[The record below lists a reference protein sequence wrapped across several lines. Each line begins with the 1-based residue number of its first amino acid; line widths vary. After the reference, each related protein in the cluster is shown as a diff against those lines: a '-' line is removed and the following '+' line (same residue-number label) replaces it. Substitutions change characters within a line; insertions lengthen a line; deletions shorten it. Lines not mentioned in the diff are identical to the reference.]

1 MDKLHRLFFGHRRV
15 NLCSFKAMKVPTKI
29 LHVLFAVLLATL
41 FASCSNSNEEPVAD
55 SKNVYR
61 ASYYLLE
68 LPEGFSVDSSESNS
82 KWNVRYI
89 KDSFD
94 NRIMSFYDGESTK
107 HGKATNKK
115 CKGKNFMTFARLDS
129 MSIFHG
135 AISVHRT
142 VVIYANRSG
151 SLIRRQIPL
160 FVEFNYRPDLVD
172 STICEKIIR
181 SAKVLKK

>member
-1 MDKLHRLFFGHRRV
+1 
-15 NLCSFKAMKVPTKI
+15 MKNI
-29 LHVLFAVLLATL
+29 LLLLFAFASL
-41 FASCSNSNEEPVAD
+41 FISCSNSNEDSVAD
-55 SKNVYR
+55 GKNVYR
-61 ASYYLLE
+61 ASCYLLE
-68 LPEGFSVDSSESNS
+68 LPEGYSVDDAPSESNS
-82 KWNVRYI
+82 EWNVRYI

-94 NRIMSFYDGESTK
+94 NRIMSFYDGEYTK
-107 HGKATNKK
+107 HGKRTSKK
-115 CKGKNFMTFARLDS
+115 CKKNGFMTYSRLDS

-172 STICEKIIR
+172 SAVCEKIIR

>member
-1 MDKLHRLFFGHRRV
+1 MKLFPKFI
-15 NLCSFKAMKVPTKI
+15 SAFA
-29 LHVLFAVLLATL
+29 AVLLAL
-41 FASCSNSNEEPVAD
+41 LLVSCSNSNEEPVAD
-55 SKNVYR
+55 GKNVYR

-68 LPEGFSVDSSESNS
+68 LPDGFSVDSSESNS

-94 NRIMSFYDGESTK
+94 NRIMSFYDGESTN
-107 HGKATNKK
+107 HGKPTNKK
-115 CKGKNFMTFARLDS
+115 CKGKDFMTFARLDS

-135 AISVHRT
+135 AISAHRT
-142 VVIYANRSG
+142 VVIYANRST
-151 SLIRRQIPL
+151 SIISKPAPL

>member
-1 MDKLHRLFFGHRRV
+1 MKFSKFISAFAAILF
-15 NLCSFKAMKVPTKI
+15 
-29 LHVLFAVLLATL
+29 VLLL
-41 FASCSNSNEEPVAD
+41 VSCSNSNEDPVAD
-55 SKNVYR
+55 GKNVYR
-61 ASYYLLE
+61 ASYYQLE
-68 LPEGFSVDSSESNS
+68 LPEGFSVDEQFESNS

-94 NRIMSFYDGESTK
+94 NRIMSFYDGESTN
-107 HGKATNKK
+107 HGKPTNKK
-115 CKGKNFMTFARLDS
+115 CKEKGFMTFARLDS

-142 VVIYANRSG
+142 VVIHANRST
-151 SLIRRQIPL
+151 SIFSKPTPL

-172 STICEKIIR
+172 SAICEKIIR

>member
-1 MDKLHRLFFGHRRV
+1 MKNILLLLF
-15 NLCSFKAMKVPTKI
+15 A
-29 LHVLFAVLLATL
+29 FAVLLI
-41 FASCSNSNEEPVAD
+41 SCSNSNEEPVAD
-55 SKNVYR
+55 GKKVYR

-82 KWNVRYI
+82 GWNVRYI

-94 NRIMSFYDGESTK
+94 NRIMSFYDGESTN
-107 HGKATNKK
+107 HGKPTNKK
-115 CKGKNFMTFARLDS
+115 CKEKGFMTFARLDS

-142 VVIYANRSG
+142 VVIHANRST
-151 SLIRRQIPL
+151 SIFSKPTPL

-172 STICEKIIR
+172 SAICEKIIR
-181 SAKVLKK
+181 SAKVRY

>member
-1 MDKLHRLFFGHRRV
+1 MDKLHRLFFYHRRV
-15 NLCSFKAMKVPTKI
+15 NLCSFKTMKLFPKNINVFI
-29 LHVLFAVLLATL
+29 AILFALLL
-41 FASCSNSNEEPVAD
+41 VSCSNSNEEPVAD
-55 SKNVYR
+55 GKNVCR

-68 LPEGFSVDSSESNS
+68 LPDGFSVDSSESNS

-94 NRIMSFYDGESTK
+94 NRIMSFYDGESTN
-107 HGKATNKK
+107 HGKPTNKK
-115 CKGKNFMTFARLDS
+115 CKGKDFMTFARLDS

-142 VVIYANRSG
+142 VVIHANRST
-151 SLIRRQIPL
+151 SIISKPTPL

>member
-1 MDKLHRLFFGHRRV
+1 MKL
-15 NLCSFKAMKVPTKI
+15 PTKI
-29 LHVLFAVLLATL
+29 IIAFAAVLLAAL
-41 FASCSNSNEEPVAD
+41 YASCSTSNEEPVAD
-55 SKNVYR
+55 GKNVYR

-82 KWNVRYI
+82 GWNVRYV

-94 NRIMSFYDGESTK
+94 NRIMSFYDGESTN
-107 HGKATNKK
+107 HGKPTNKK
-115 CKGKNFMTFARLDS
+115 CKEKGFMTFARLDS

-142 VVIYANRSG
+142 VVIRANRSG

-160 FVEFNYRPDLVD
+160 FVEFSYRPDLVD

>member
-1 MDKLHRLFFGHRRV
+1 MKLYPKFISAF
-15 NLCSFKAMKVPTKI
+15 AAI
-29 LHVLFAVLLATL
+29 LIALLL
-41 FASCSNSNEEPVAD
+41 VSCSNSNEEPVAD
-55 SKNVYR
+55 GKNVYR

-68 LPEGFSVDSSESNS
+68 LPEGFSVDEPPESNS
-82 KWNVRYI
+82 EWNIRYI

-94 NRIMSFYDGESTK
+94 NRIMSFYDGEFTS
-107 HGKATNKK
+107 HGKTIHKK
-115 CKGKNFMTFARLDS
+115 CKQKGFMTYARLDS
-129 MSIFHG
+129 MSLFHG
-135 AISVHRT
+135 TLSVHRT

>member
-1 MDKLHRLFFGHRRV
+1 MK
-15 NLCSFKAMKVPTKI
+15 NL
-29 LHVLFAVLLATL
+29 LLLLFAFAALLI
-41 FASCSNSNEEPVAD
+41 SCSNSNEEPVAD
-55 SKNVYR
+55 GKNVYR

-82 KWNVRYI
+82 KWNVRYV

-94 NRIMSFYDGESTK
+94 NRIMSFYDGESTN
-107 HGKATNKK
+107 HGKPTNKK
-115 CKGKNFMTFARLDS
+115 CQKNGFMTFARLDS

-142 VVIYANRSG
+142 VVIRTNRSG

-172 STICEKIIR
+172 SAICEKIIR
-181 SAKVLKK
+181 SAKVRK

>member
-1 MDKLHRLFFGHRRV
+1 MDKLHRPIFCHRHV
-15 NLCSFKAMKVPTKI
+15 NLCSFKAMKFI
-29 LHVLFAVLLATL
+29 SAFAAILFALLL
-41 FASCSNSNEEPVAD
+41 VSCSKSNEEPVD
-55 SKNVYR
+55 DGKNVYR
-61 ASYYLLE
+61 ASYYQLE
-68 LPEGFSVDSSESNS
+68 LPEGYSVDDEPSESNS
-82 KWNVRYI
+82 GWNVRYI

-94 NRIMSFYDGESTK
+94 NRIMSFYDGESTN
-107 HGKATNKK
+107 HGKPTNKK
-115 CKGKNFMTFARLDS
+115 CKEKDFMTFARLDS

-142 VVIYANRSG
+142 VVIYANRST
-151 SLIRRQIPL
+151 SIISKPTPL

>member
-1 MDKLHRLFFGHRRV
+1 MKNILLLLF
-15 NLCSFKAMKVPTKI
+15 A
-29 LHVLFAVLLATL
+29 FAVLLI
-41 FASCSNSNEEPVAD
+41 SCSNSNEEPVAD
-55 SKNVYR
+55 GKKVYR

-82 KWNVRYI
+82 GWNVRYI

-94 NRIMSFYDGESTK
+94 NRIMSFYDGESTN
-107 HGKATNKK
+107 HGKPTNKK
-115 CKGKNFMTFARLDS
+115 CKEKGFMTFARLDS

-142 VVIYANRSG
+142 VVIHANRST
-151 SLIRRQIPL
+151 SIFSKPTPL

-172 STICEKIIR
+172 SAICEKIIR
-181 SAKVLKK
+181 SAKVRH

>member
-1 MDKLHRLFFGHRRV
+1 MKLFPKSINVFI
-15 NLCSFKAMKVPTKI
+15 AI
-29 LHVLFAVLLATL
+29 LFALLLVA
-41 FASCSNSNEEPVAD
+41 CSKTNEEPVAD
-55 SKNVYR
+55 GKNVYR
-61 ASYYLLE
+61 SSYYLLE

-94 NRIMSFYDGESTK
+94 NRIMSFYDGESTN
-107 HGKATNKK
+107 HGKPTNKK
-115 CKGKNFMTFARLDS
+115 CKEKGFMTFARLDS

-142 VVIYANRSG
+142 VVIHANRST
-151 SLIRRQIPL
+151 SIISKPTPL

-172 STICEKIIR
+172 TAICEKIIR

>member
-1 MDKLHRLFFGHRRV
+1 MNVFTK
-15 NLCSFKAMKVPTKI
+15 NLQFPLWNKMPKN
-29 LHVLFAVLLATL
+29 VLADIIRHLGRIYIVVCVAL
-41 FASCSNSNEEPVAD
+41 FASCSKSSEDPVAD
-55 SKNVYR
+55 GKNVYR

-94 NRIMSFYDGESTK
+94 NRIMSFYDGESTN
-107 HGKATNKK
+107 HGKPTNKK
-115 CKGKNFMTFARLDS
+115 CKGKDFMTFARLDS

-142 VVIYANRSG
+142 VVIHANRST
-151 SLIRRQIPL
+151 SIFSKPTPL

-172 STICEKIIR
+172 SAICEKIIR
-181 SAKVLKK
+181 SAKVRH

>member
-1 MDKLHRLFFGHRRV
+1 MKL
-15 NLCSFKAMKVPTKI
+15 PTKI
-29 LHVLFAVLLATL
+29 INAFAAVLLAAL
-41 FASCSNSNEEPVAD
+41 YASCSTLNDEPVAD
-55 SKNVYR
+55 GKNVYR

-82 KWNVRYI
+82 GRNVRYV

-94 NRIMSFYDGESTK
+94 NRIMSFYDGESTN
-107 HGKATNKK
+107 HGKPTNKK
-115 CKGKNFMTFARLDS
+115 CKEKGFMTFARLDS

-142 VVIYANRSG
+142 VVIRANRST
-151 SLIRRQIPL
+151 SIFSKPTPL
-160 FVEFNYRPDLVD
+160 FVEFSYRPDLVD

-181 SAKVLKK
+181 SAKILKK

>member
-1 MDKLHRLFFGHRRV
+1 MKLPSKFISVFAV
-15 NLCSFKAMKVPTKI
+15 
-29 LHVLFAVLLATL
+29 VLFASL
-41 FASCSNSNEEPVAD
+41 FISCSNSNEEPVVD
-55 SKNVYR
+55 GKNVYR
-61 ASYYLLE
+61 TSYYLLE
-68 LPEGFSVDSSESNS
+68 LPDGFSVDSSESNS

-94 NRIMSFYDGESTK
+94 NRIMSFYDGESTN
-107 HGKATNKK
+107 HGKPTNKK
-115 CKGKNFMTFARLDS
+115 CKEKGFMTFARLDS

>member
-1 MDKLHRLFFGHRRV
+1 MKNILLLLF
-15 NLCSFKAMKVPTKI
+15 A
-29 LHVLFAVLLATL
+29 FAVLLI
-41 FASCSNSNEEPVAD
+41 SCSNSNEDPVAD
-55 SKNVYR
+55 GKNVYR
-61 ASYYLLE
+61 ASYYQLE
-68 LPEGFSVDSSESNS
+68 LPEGYSVDDEPSESNS

-94 NRIMSFYDGESTK
+94 NRIMSFYDGESTN
-107 HGKATNKK
+107 HGKPTNKK
-115 CKGKNFMTFARLDS
+115 CKEKGFMTFARLDS

-142 VVIYANRSG
+142 VVIHANRST
-151 SLIRRQIPL
+151 SIFSKPTPL

-172 STICEKIIR
+172 SAVCEKIIR

>member
-1 MDKLHRLFFGHRRV
+1 MKNILLLLF
-15 NLCSFKAMKVPTKI
+15 A
-29 LHVLFAVLLATL
+29 FAVLLI
-41 FASCSNSNEEPVAD
+41 SCSNSNEDSVAD
-55 SKNVYR
+55 GKNVYR

-68 LPEGFSVDSSESNS
+68 LPDGFSVDSSESNS
-82 KWNVRYI
+82 KWNVRYV

-94 NRIMSFYDGESTK
+94 NHIMSFYDGEYTK
-107 HGKATNKK
+107 HGKPTNKK
-115 CKGKNFMTFARLDS
+115 CKEKGFMMFARLDS

-142 VVIYANRSG
+142 VVIHANRST
-151 SLIRRQIPL
+151 SIFSKPTPL

-172 STICEKIIR
+172 SAVCEKIIR